1 MSRSLCAKSF
11 YGHSSYFFRLSLI
24 LVPIAQW
31 LSLADWPLDEKPRD
45 FGDGSGSFCKGK
57 RGPGNEAVLIMHTVV
72 VINAKSAEDAECEKL
87 DF

>member
-1 MSRSLCAKSF
+1 M
-11 YGHSSYFFRLSLI
+11 
-24 LVPIAQW
+24 
-31 LSLADWPLDEKPRD
+31 D

>member
-1 MSRSLCAKSF
+1 MCEKLLWSFQLLFQTLSHSRS
-11 YGHSSYFFRLSLI
+11 HSSMVFSSRLDLWTRNQGT
-24 LVPIAQW
+24 LGTGVV
-31 LSLADWPLDEKPRD
+31 L
-45 FGDGSGSFCKGK
+45 FCKGK